1 MTEVYGKCQK
11 MTYLYSGG
19 RKNSVK
25 PTQTIWHNKQI
36 CTIFVIVEFTKQF
49 IMAKA
54 KKLSTEELE
63 QVRKAVNT
71 ANNFTAQ
78 LGQLE
83 IQKAQL
89 LSQALTAQAQVT
101 EEQKI
106 LEEKYGSVSVN
117 LETGEITE
125 TTEE

>member
-1 MTEVYGKCQK
+1 
-11 MTYLYSGG
+11 
-19 RKNSVK
+19 
-25 PTQTIWHNKQI
+25 
-36 CTIFVIVEFTKQF
+36 
-49 IMAKA
+49 MAKKA
-54 KKLSTEELE
+54 KKLSAEELE

-89 LSQALTAQAQVT
+89 LSQALKAQAQVA